1 MLMTKT
7 QSEFLRKR
15 APLRREEETPDDEPV
30 GGTSLPASHVK
41 EKAVHVD

>member
-30 GGTSLPASHVK
+30 AEWERLT
-41 EKAVHVD
+41 

>member
-15 APLRREEETPDDEPV
+15 APLCREEETPDDEPV
-30 GGTSLPASHVK
+30 YALLAR
-41 EKAVHVD
+41 EKVLVT